1 MPKSCKKN
9 VITRDYIF
17 FLPLLKNIENVPQNT
32 YARTLPAS
40 RSTDR
45 PTQQPSHCW
54 DPGAQGRRT
63 QLYSRWVSGRREWVR
78 LPPQSVS
85 PPPPH
90 AVDAA
95 IAAPH
100 CGCPRA
106 STLSPSGCEQR
117 IWERP
122 SCPPSER
129 ANRAQRRRA
138 ERVGGRCTPVQRP
151 APQRLQHGEASR
163 LTRRRARR
171 DPASRLT
178 SKTHQL
184 IKNRLGRQRR
194 LRARGRVNTDPNY

>member
-1 MPKSCKKN
+1 MRGRYQRPAAQTARPSSRRTAG
-9 VITRDYIF
+9 TRARKADAPNCTPGGF
-17 FLPLLKNIENVPQNT
+17 PADENG
-32 YARTLPAS
+32 A
-40 RSTDR
+40 
-45 PTQQPSHCW
+45 
-54 DPGAQGRRT
+54 PGAP
-63 QLYSRWVSGRREWVR
+63 VCV
-78 LPPQSVS
+78 

-171 DPASRLT
+171 DPASADLEN
-178 SKTHQL
+178 SPTHQKSARPAATPSGARPRQHRPQLL
-184 IKNRLGRQRR
+184 ISLTERR
-194 LRARGRVNTDPNY
+194 LSGKESG